1 MSDCIFCKI
10 IKGEIPSKK
19 VYEDEFVYAFH
30 DINPQA
36 AVHILIVPKVHI
48 ASAADITADNSMTV
62 GRVFEAAAKI
72 AKELGMDKGFRIVTN
87 VGEHGCQ
94 SVKHIH
100 FHLLGG
106 EQLADKMS

>member
-1 MSDCIFCKI
+1 MHDCIFCKI

-36 AVHILIVPKVHI
+36 AVHILIVPKTHI
-48 ASAADITADNSMTV
+48 ASAAEITPDNSALV
-62 GRVFEAAAKI
+62 SKVFEAAAKI
-72 AKELGMDKGFRIVTN
+72 AAEAGLDKGYRIVTN

-106 EQLADKMS
+106 QQLSDKMS

>member
-19 VYEDEFVYAFH
+19 VYEDDCVYAFH

-36 AVHILIVPKVHI
+36 AVHILIVPKTHI
-48 ASAADITADNSMTV
+48 ESAADITAENSMIV

-72 AKELGMDKGFRIVTN
+72 AKELGLENGFRIVTN
-87 VGEHGCQ
+87 VGKYGCQ

-106 EQLADKMS
+106 EQLTEKMS

>member
-36 AVHILIVPKVHI
+36 AVHILIVPKTHI
-48 ASAADITADNSMTV
+48 ASAADITAENCMIV
-62 GRVFEAAAKI
+62 GKVFEAAAKI
-72 AKELGMDKGFRIVTN
+72 AAELGLEKGFRVVTN

-106 EQLADKMS
+106 EQLTEKMS